1 MAFSNLLE
9 AAADFLGV
17 TEKTVLIG
25 ALVLF
30 VFSANFLLN
39 SFRSTLF
46 VGIMSALFPF
56 FAIPVFGLDMPL
68 NMTTILY
75 FAFLGTAL
83 YHLYELGRLLLKG
96 GGFLWDLTHAIS
108 ITLRW
113 IWRFIRGLFVGK
125 KRQN

>member
-30 VFSANFLLN
+30 VF
-39 SFRSTLF
+39 
-46 VGIMSALFPF
+46 

-68 NMTTILY
+68 NLTTILY

-96 GGFLWDLTHAIS
+96 GGFLWDFMHAIS

-113 IWRFIRGLFVGK
+113 VWRFIRGLFVGK